1 MSLKLGHSDVPG
13 IVLGHRQGREHQAGD
28 GALED
33 VAMNTHLLEHLVRAR
48 LDEARAQAAHWAL
61 IRSLRPVRQPLRV
74 VAGLALIRAGR
85 WLARTAPKRA
95 TVQGRVTA

>member
-1 MSLKLGHSDVPG
+1 MSQDTG
-13 IVLGHRQGREHQAGD
+13 RGREQQTGD

-33 VAMNTHLLEHLVRAR
+33 AAMNTHLLEHLARAR
-48 LDEARAQAAHWAL
+48 LDEARSKAAHWAL

-85 WLARTAPKRA
+85 WLARTAPKRSA
-95 TVQGRVTA
+95 VQGRVTA